1 MQYNSKNKELSLKM
15 GLDLAYLIRNEIEPV
30 VFMCVGSDKVV
41 GDSLAPIVGEY
52 LTKKFKIKAYVYGTL
67 KNPIT
72 AQNVVS
78 AYNFIKIR
86 HAKSKIIMIDAT
98 LSDVEKINFV
108 KLENNGIIPAGY
120 FKNGNKI
127 MGDISILGVVGSNI
141 LTEQTFVSGV
151 RINLVVGIA
160 FFIATAINFAID
172 FAKHLQENNVKNF
185 AIKGWFMSVK

>member
-1 MQYNSKNKELSLKM
+1 MQYNSKKKELSLKM
-15 GLDLAYLIRNEIEPV
+15 GLDLAYLIRNEKEPIV
-30 VFMCVGSDKVV
+30 IMCVGSDKVV

-86 HAKSKIIMIDAT
+86 HAKSKIVIIDAT
-98 LSDVEKINFV
+98 LSDSENINFV
-108 KLENNGIIPAGY
+108 RLENNGIIPAGY

-127 MGDISILGVVGSNI
+127 MGDISILGIVGSNI
-141 LTEQTFVSGV
+141 LTDKTFISGV
-151 RINLVVGIA
+151 RINLVVNMA
-160 FFIATAINFAID
+160 FFIANAINFALKFSEYLSED
-172 FAKHLQENNVKNF
+172 NVKNL
-185 AIKGWFMSVK
+185 AIKG